1 MLVRRADEQEG
12 RPMDIPGA
20 EGVTMRIM
28 VGRDDGAPNFAMR
41 HYTVESGGHTPR
53 HQHDYEHEVIV
64 VEGTGQVECAGQ
76 KRSIE
81 TGDVV
86 YLPANALHQFVNES
100 ETPFKFMCMVPVTFD
115 CGKPTPGT

>member
-1 MLVRRADEQEG
+1 MLVRRADEREG

-100 ETPFKFMCMVPVTFD
+100 EMPFKFMCMVPVTFD

>member
-1 MLVRRADEQEG
+1 MPVRHVDSVSAETVEAGTGTRRQVL
-12 RPMDIPGA
+12 IGA
-20 EGVTMRIM
+20 HE
-28 VGRDDGAPNFAMR
+28 APNFAMR

-64 VEGTGQVECAGQ
+64 IEGTGQVECAGQ

-100 ETPFKFMCMVPVTFD
+100 ETPFKFLCMVPVTFD